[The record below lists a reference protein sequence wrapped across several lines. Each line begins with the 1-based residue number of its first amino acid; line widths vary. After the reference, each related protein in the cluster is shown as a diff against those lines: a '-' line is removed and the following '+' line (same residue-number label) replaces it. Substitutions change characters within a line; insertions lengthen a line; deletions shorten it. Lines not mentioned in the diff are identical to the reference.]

1 MYNRRQR
8 ALWIDRQLEE
18 LQNARLAYTNG
29 TATEAQLEILRNEK
43 IGEIAK
49 QKRDEAKEQ
58 RLWNRTKRYLLSGL
72 NQEDS
77 ASTASTAGAT
87 ALEASPLLASTDK
100 IGVLDALE
108 AKKMENAF
116 AKSSSASASALS
128 TPSQQS
134 TSTITTASSSSSPSP
149 SSGLTV
155 NAESTKQTSRSW
167 TSWITGR

>member
-1 MYNRRQR
+1 MYNRRQK

-49 QKRDEAKEQ
+49 QKREEAKEQ
-58 RLWNRTKRYLLSGL
+58 RLWSRTKRYLLSGL

-77 ASTASTAGAT
+77 ASAATT

-108 AKKMENAF
+108 AKKMEDAF
-116 AKSSSASASALS
+116 AKSSSASASASS
-128 TPSQQS
+128 TSSQQP
-134 TSTITTASSSSSPSP
+134 TSTITTATSSSSPSP
-149 SSGLTV
+149 SPSLTA